1 MNKKVSNIISNL
13 KSPYA
18 WKYCSVGGVTRI
30 NILSGEDIRHLH
42 ELDQKLWTVLS
53 CPTFGLEFD
62 RRTLELLDTDG
73 DQRIRV
79 NEVTA
84 VSQWLCKVISNPDML
99 LKGEDFIA
107 LSNFNV
113 DNEEGKQL
121 HDYATNILNKLG
133 KDTETISLAD
143 VLEYKKVYEDKCR
156 AAHAEMVKNEEPYAL
171 PYGDNTETVLAAANE
186 LREKVADF
194 FMRCKL
200 IQFDSDC
207 SAVLDVSVDK
217 VGAISTNNLSACAS
231 EIATYPLARPNA
243 TALLPLQGGIN
254 PAWHGAFNTLK
265 QFVFDVDYAGK
276 EGLDESQWNE
286 ILAKLDAYVAWKA
299 DRESKDAECL
309 SGDLAGESATISPV
323 EKLLYFYRDFY
334 RLLCNYV
341 VMKDFY
347 SPVKDRKAIF
357 QAGKLYID
365 QRCCDLCIRVSDPVK
380 HTTMAGLS
388 GMYLIYCTCTSRL
401 KGDKIDI
408 VAVLTDGDVDDLCVG
423 KNAIFYDCNGLD
435 YDAVVT
441 KIIDN
446 PISIRQAFLSP
457 YKKFWKWCTDKINKS
472 AAEKESKSF
481 ENLTAK
487 ANTATTD
494 LAASVQTPADPS
506 VQTQPADK
514 KAPFDIAKFA
524 GIFAAIGMAV
534 GYITSALVNLVKG
547 VTQEWYSLPLFLC
560 AIVLVISGPSMFIAW
575 SKLRK
580 RNLGPVLN
588 ANGWAIN
595 SQIVVNTRFGATLTS
610 IARYPALMLE
620 DPFAEKDTPKWK
632 IWLVSI
638 VTVLVVAFAVLFFR
652 GKLACIGLP
661 FPKPVAE
668 VVEEAPCADSVAPA
682 DSVVAPAPE
691 AAAPAQ

>member
-1 MNKKVSNIISNL
+1 MKNKVTNIISNL
-13 KSPYA
+13 KGGYS

-30 NILSGEDIRHLH
+30 NIVSGEDIRHLH
-42 ELDQKLWTVLS
+42 ELDQKMWTVLS
-53 CPTFGLEFD
+53 CPTSGLEFD
-62 RRTLELLDTDG
+62 SRTLELLDTDG

-79 NEVTA
+79 NEITA
-84 VSQWLCKVISNPDML
+84 VSQWLCKVIVNPDL
-99 LKGEDFIA
+99 LLTGEDFIA

-113 DNEEGKQL
+113 DDEEGKQL
-121 HDYATNILNKLG
+121 YDYALNVLNKLG
-133 KDTETISLAD
+133 KDSDSISLSD
-143 VLEYKKVYEDKCR
+143 VLEYKKVYEEKCR
-156 AAHAEMVKNEEPYAL
+156 AAHAEMVSNEVSFVL
-171 PYGDNTETVLAAANE
+171 PYGDNTESVLAAANE
-186 LREKVADF
+186 LKAKVADF

-200 IQFDSDC
+200 IQFDADC

-217 VGAISTNNLSACAS
+217 VSAISNNNLSACTS
-231 EIATYPLARPNA
+231 EIASYPLARPNSS
-243 TALLPLQGGIN
+243 ALLPLQAGIN

-265 QFVFDVDYAGK
+265 QFVFDVEYAGK

-286 ILAKLDAYVAWKA
+286 IMAKLDAYVAWKSER
-299 DRESKDAECL
+299 DSKDAECL
-309 SGDLAGESATISPV
+309 SGDLAGESATIAPV
-323 EKLLYFYRDFY
+323 EKLLYLYRDFY

-357 QAGKLYID
+357 QAGQLYID
-365 QRCCDLCIRVSDPVK
+365 QRCCDLCLKVTDPVK

-401 KGDKIDI
+401 KGNVIEI
-408 VAVLTDGDVDDLCVG
+408 VAVLTDGDVDDLSVG
-423 KNAIFYDCNGLD
+423 KNAIFYDRNGLD

-457 YKKFWKWCTDKINKS
+457 YKKFWKWCTEKINKS

-481 ENLTAK
+481 ENLTSK
-487 ANTATTD
+487 ADSATSD
-494 LAASVQTPADPS
+494 FSSSLQ
-506 VQTQPADK
+506 QPADATASDKQAEK

-534 GYITSALVNLVKG
+534 GYITSALVNLVQG

-560 AIVLVISGPSMFIAW
+560 AVVLVISGPSMFIAW

-610 IARYPALMLE
+610 IAHYPAMVLE
-620 DPFAEKDTPKWK
+620 DPFAEKKTPKWK
-632 IWLVSI
+632 KWSVVIVSI
-638 VTVLVVAFAVLFFR
+638 LVVTFGVLFFS
-652 GKLACIGLP
+652 GKLSCIGLP

-668 VVEEAPCADSVAPA
+668 VVEEVPCADSLPA
-682 DSVVAPAPE
+682 DAVEAAPE
-691 AAAPAQ
+691 AAPAQ